1 METPEK
7 PGIKSNKPQ
16 TPAIASVKPGELPS
30 VLRTSADLGSS
41 SKQPGTATAAGAA
54 QHGHAGAKHDTAAD
68 KQLAG
73 ARGSNSV
80 PSADLLSTALLP
92 RLDSLSA
99 AQQHALPS
107 RPALSASPPRP
118 NRSTLSPER
127 HREAG
132 KHSSRDASSPAAAAG
147 APAAK
152 QAANAAL
159 RRSCP
164 TASSSKK
171 AADGAPAVG
180 SVAMTALP
188 ASYYRQLLQEFAGPG
203 DLLPASH
210 TRQRM
215 SMLLRLPLG
224 TEHFLSA
231 VPAAIQDRSGHACLL
246 VLPSDQPSNRKEA
259 LAVEELLAQLLQ
271 DPATAVAKACQWR
284 AAVLAALC
292 SDSLGAVAEALKEKG
307 PPRSWQ
313 FKQQQAGLSSQVLGS
328 DMAEALDSLMT
339 SSEVSTTAAKMAS
352 LINIKEANVQVEVA
366 CVERGRALVCA
377 WNCSMGAAE
386 SALVELQAQNRQL
399 LRLNSKLVDDQQ
411 ELAKELKG
419 VDFLRREAM
428 RFRKELEEA
437 QAAAAGSSAD
447 NSALRA
453 RLEVAE
459 SQVAAVEAF
468 TRKRLAR
475 LRWRNA
481 FAVLGTWSRQSTI
494 QSGGQRSSK
503 APGQL
508 LAKVVMLEKMVNAV
522 NSVEHRKLAWGRN
535 QKMEKFEFNRPQM
548 SDMVQVMTLGPQ
560 VAAPGR
566 VHDGYNIDS
575 TVQMLTALTPEART
589 MVLATMPPVQRW
601 KVVEAMKDEE
611 RAAMVIAMSV
621 GLRKEAAAAVDG
633 RLWERT
639 MDIIKN
645 HSGHA
650 ARYLTSMDI
659 DDAAAEFLGW
669 GTFQQVDALGS
680 TDTYTAAALLTRSP
694 EPLRKELLGMLEP
707 YMAANIVQAMM
718 PPPAASS
725 VDALDVKKAMAI
737 LMAMDPSKA
746 ADILTEMGASKAA
759 SKLMHMDADARN
771 SIIES
776 MAPRAAAVTL
786 ASMEDALQQAQDGRP
801 DSPELLSLT
810 GGSNMESPV
819 MDTMMELDAANAY
832 SIMSYMSVQDKA
844 ALLANMDPNA
854 VARLLGL
861 MDPNEAVVLL
871 AALGDGNARLVGQAL
886 SSEERNCMVQ
896 VLQSAD
902 CQAGDSFAARARQ
915 KGSFRDHEPE
925 TVQRLVDAYETIEA
939 GAMDGGD
946 EEPSAARRST
956 QEVLNSA
963 RRTPRTPPNNRSR
976 LQLRSVGVQ
985 AGAGLADSTMQGS
998 GEADTGGNAGAAV
1011 AAAAAAAAAGGGGGG
1026 GGAGVRSRARTAS
1039 NIGYIDD
1046 DAADAAAGGSGRA
1059 NANGKANRARAAAG
1073 EAGKKAPVNA
1083 KRAEERQLSGDVAES
1098 EAETA
1103 LEASAG
1109 EAPIQAAAKQK
1120 GSKAAAAGTAAKPAA
1135 GSAAGASSSTN
1146 SKARRRSRMSE
1157 RGDDK
1162 VPAPSQR
1169 SSQIGAAAAAAAL
1182 PEVPLL
1188 PLSAAAVHDD
1198 STDFEET
1205 PPSSS
1210 RPLRYD
1216 DEGEDAPSGDST
1228 PRTAAAAGASA
1239 AARRAGKSAAASAA
1253 AGRKALREALK
1264 SQAAAK
1270 QKGGAAGRA
1279 GAGAS
1284 GGSKDAN
1291 QSAAAED
1298 DAGDASGATGAAAP
1312 AAALSEAPA
1321 QARLGRLPKNARL
1334 IEAMAQH
1341 KNAKPKPKG
1350 WLMAVVESIYKE
1362 GETLLRKLGRADMIK
1377 KQSVPEIVFAYFH
1390 NKYGQRALVNEN
1402 VGSLV
1407 NTLALHQRSDLR
1419 LEAFARL
1426 LSEEWDVSIFL
1437 DFLNA
1442 QALCMQPAKLACIEY
1457 PREPSKDEA
1466 YAWVCLY
1473 KAVWVAD
1480 AVLGMRAQAAR
1491 NRFNEFLHM
1500 ASVPADEADVE
1511 RLRRERREAAAK
1523 DAKGAAG
1530 GGAKEEELPESFY
1543 KLPRIRFLLI
1553 LCKEILRINKF
1564 IASFGEERFAALDAQ
1579 RCGIVSVVL
1588 ARGFVK
1594 AMSPAATDAQVSDN
1608 INVFVSTAEG
1618 FVRDMPPEQVAVP
1631 SVTELSREAFVAGV
1645 TGTAVVREHIKL
1657 NLLHP
1662 ARLEEDDAEAQ
1673 VFFSLLAVLLT
1684 RHSSALLPYWQ
1695 AALDAAGDRA
1705 RALQAQ
1711 LAGVTAAGAAGDAR
1725 LKAYVNLLLG
1735 LINTSTQGYL
1745 DSLLGADADVEALAS
1760 DQLEGG
1766 LVRLEDAALL
1776 LVGGCGGIEYLLEE
1790 QDPQLALARMQRLP
1804 LGGRIKAMG
1813 QQLLRHR
1820 RMEPA
1825 MVENAANVL
1834 QRVWRRRQLQRQEQ
1848 QQALGEA

>member
-16 TPAIASVKPGELPS
+16 IPAIASVKPGELPS

-41 SKQPGTATAAGAA
+41 SKLPGTATAAGAA

-73 ARGSNSV
+73 ARGSHSV

-107 RPALSASPPRP
+107 RPALSAS
-118 NRSTLSPER
+118 
-127 HREAG
+127 
-132 KHSSRDASSPAAAAG
+132 
-147 APAAK
+147 
-152 QAANAAL
+152 
-159 RRSCP
+159 
-164 TASSSKK
+164 
-171 AADGAPAVG
+171 
-180 SVAMTALP
+180 
-188 ASYYRQLLQEFAGPG
+188 LLQEFAGPG

-328 DMAEALDSLMT
+328 DMAEAIDSLMT

-352 LINIKEANVQVEVA
+352 LINIKGANVQVEVA

-377 WNCSMGAAE
+377 WNCSIGAAE

-575 TVQMLTALTPEART
+575 TVQMLTALTPDART

-645 HSGHA
+645 HSGQA
-650 ARYLTSMDI
+650 ARYLTSTDI

-854 VARLLGL
+854 VAQLLGL

-886 SSEERNCMVQ
+886 SSEERNRMVQ

-915 KGSFRDHEPE
+915 KGGFRDHEPE

-939 GAMDGGD
+939 GAMDSGD

-963 RRTPRTPPNNRSR
+963 RRTPRTPPSNRSR

-1011 AAAAAAAAAGGGGGG
+1011 AAAAAAAGGGGGG
-1026 GGAGVRSRARTAS
+1026 GGAGGRSRARTAS

-1109 EAPIQAAAKQK
+1109 EASIQAAAKQK

-1157 RGDDK
+1157 GGDDK

-1216 DEGEDAPSGDST
+1216 DEGEGAPSGDST
-1228 PRTAAAAGASA
+1228 PRTAAAAGANA

-1264 SQAAAK
+1264 SQAAK

-1442 QALCMQPAKLACIEY
+1442 QALCLQPAKLACIEY

-1705 RALQAQ
+1705 RALQVQ

-1760 DQLEGG
+1760 DHLEGG

-1776 LVGGCGGIEYLLEE
+1776 LVGGCGGIAYLLEE

-1848 QQALGEA
+1848 QQALREA